1 MAPVINCE
9 DEYMEAI
16 IDKNMLKAKNW
27 NGDNSNIFLSGPGSS
42 LMGLDDVDPNCF
54 SVTDNDGNY
63 ILRVNAP
70 FMNQCGTQSDIIGD
84 DYEFSNVVKWR
95 YDSLYDSQ
103 YDSFDYLDMKVTQWM
118 LSKKQMSSTSDVY
131 TGD

>member
-1 MAPVINCE
+1 
-9 DEYMEAI
+9 MEAI

-103 YDSFDYLDMKVTQWM
+103 YDSFDYLDMKVTQ
-118 LSKKQMSSTSDVY
+118 
-131 TGD
+131 